1 MSYLVTN
8 PEDRFSRDEALTSM
22 FNNFFKCILGKNT
35 KWTCDSV
42 GYYQDLAAS
51 KVSFS
56 EDGSLLAVVFG
67 SCITLWE
74 PETCLLKRTLVLNM
88 SKEEIR

>member
-1 MSYLVTN
+1 MI
-8 PEDRFSRDEALTSM
+8 
-22 FNNFFKCILGKNT
+22 FKYFIGKNT

-42 GYYQDLAAS
+42 GYYQDVPAS

-67 SCITLWE
+67 SRITLWE

-88 SKEEIR
+88 SKEDIRYFSCVM